1 VTTAFLVLG
10 ALLTAT
16 GQAAELGRAAA
27 TLGIAYPAIAPWLG
41 GLSGYLTGSNAGANA
56 MLAAAQAEAAAGLGL
71 SVLTLVTV
79 QNVSAS
85 LLTMA
90 SPARVAMAATVTE
103 ATGQAGSI
111 TARLLVIDAIA
122 LLALTVGSFL
132 LA

>member
-1 VTTAFLVLG
+1 MTSAFLILG

-16 GQAAELGRAAA
+16 GQAAQLGRAAA
-27 TLGIAYPAIAPWLG
+27 TLDVSYPAIAPWLG

-71 SVLTLVTV
+71 SVIALVTV

-90 SPARVAMAATVTE
+90 SPARVAMAASVTG
-103 ATGQAGSI
+103 ATGQTGSI
-111 TARLLVIDAIA
+111 TAQLLAVDAVA
-122 LLALTVGSFL
+122 LLALTIGSVL
-132 LA
+132 VA